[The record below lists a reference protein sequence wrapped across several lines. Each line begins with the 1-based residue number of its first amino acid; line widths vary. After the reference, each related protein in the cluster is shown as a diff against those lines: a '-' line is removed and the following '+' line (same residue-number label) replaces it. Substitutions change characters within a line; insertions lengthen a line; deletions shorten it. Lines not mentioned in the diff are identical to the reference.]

1 MKKKLRIANK
11 KRFTAFLVVILLLI
25 ILISLIRTRAVS
37 KNNYEVISIN
47 KGETLWCIAEKYPNK
62 DPRKFI
68 YEIKEINNLNSSI
81 IYPGQKIKVPY

>member
-1 MKKKLRIANK
+1 M
-11 KRFTAFLVVILLLI
+11 
-25 ILISLIRTRAVS
+25 S